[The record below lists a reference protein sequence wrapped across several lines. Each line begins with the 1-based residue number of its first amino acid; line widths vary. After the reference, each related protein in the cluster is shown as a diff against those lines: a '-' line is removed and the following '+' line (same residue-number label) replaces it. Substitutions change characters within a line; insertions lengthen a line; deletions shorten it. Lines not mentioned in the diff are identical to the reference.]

1 MEVGRERGAWTVE
14 RLITAI
20 LSTRDWAFMRTIS
33 EMYGVGSVAHLP
45 KTILSMYVPFGKE
58 EVMLAAGKDV
68 GDASLV
74 SVDIDRSVQPGDVQV
89 TVGLGKRIVHGEV
102 DEGRDANDKYGNDAK

>member
-45 KTILSMYVPFGKE
+45 KTILSQLK
-58 EVMLAAGKDV
+58 AAP
-68 GDASLV
+68 L
-74 SVDIDRSVQPGDVQV
+74 RSD
-89 TVGLGKRIVHGEV
+89 
-102 DEGRDANDKYGNDAK
+102 DAKYLITVEALDVVNLPGQRIQ

>member
-33 EMYGVGSVAHLP
+33 GRLATPELIEAFQVYAPTDVCRRAWQCLFF
-45 KTILSMYVPFGKE
+45 LDFG
-58 EVMLAAGKDV
+58 
-68 GDASLV
+68 
-74 SVDIDRSVQPGDVQV
+74 
-89 TVGLGKRIVHGEV
+89 
-102 DEGRDANDKYGNDAK
+102 N